1 MRRLRGSASPGRT
14 SPGRRRFAWRKS
26 ARARFDRVKP
36 LAALAALFI
45 SAAAHAYLPPKG
57 VEFELVEFPADGKTL
72 QGGMFAPD
80 ARRFAKPRVA
90 VVLVHGVES
99 YWYQGPPMFLAG
111 LLAAQGYAAL
121 AYNGAHSG
129 ESFRTSDFETA
140 VREVGA
146 AITYMKS
153 RGYREIFLVGH
164 SLGTPIVEY
173 YQGAEPD
180 AAVKALGL
188 YGPHINIPA
197 ITRDSLLGPE
207 LYEKFR
213 AECRELVASGKGDE
227 IKLLPY
233 REARVI
239 ITSAKTFLSY
249 RDIDT
254 SKAAVEKLIQRI
266 KVPLL
271 IVYDPADNIQGK
283 GGLTKRATLA
293 GQIKA
298 NALAAPRADIVV
310 IPSVVDTSPLKAH
323 NFVGNEKLVAERT
336 VQWLKSIGVQ

>member
-1 MRRLRGSASPGRT
+1 
-14 SPGRRRFAWRKS
+14 
-26 ARARFDRVKP
+26 VK
-36 LAALAALFI
+36 ALAAVAALLVA
-45 SAAAHAYLPPKG
+45 AAAHAYLPPKG
-57 VEFELVEFPADGKTL
+57 VEFELVEFPAEGKTL
-72 QGGMFAPD
+72 QGGLFVPD
-80 ARRFAKPRVA
+80 SKRFAKPGVG

-111 LLAAQGYAAL
+111 LLAAQGYGAL

-146 AITYMKS
+146 AISYMKS
-153 RGYREIFLVGH
+153 RGYQRIALAGH
-164 SLGTPIVEY
+164 SLGTPIVEH

-180 AAVKALGL
+180 PAVKALAL

-233 REARVI
+233 REGRVI

-249 RDIDT
+249 RDTET
-254 SKAAVEKLIQRI
+254 SKAAVEKMIQRI
-266 KVPLL
+266 RVPLL

-283 GGLTKRATLA
+283 GGLTRRETLA

-298 NALAAPRADIVV
+298 NAVAAPRADIVV
-310 IPSVVDTSPLKAH
+310 IPSTPETSPLRAH
-323 NFVGNEKLVAERT
+323 NFVGNEGLVAEKT
-336 VQWLKSIGVQ
+336 VQWLRGVGLAPAAGR

>member
-1 MRRLRGSASPGRT
+1 MEKLTPFSALLAMLLVAT
-14 SPGRRRFAWRKS
+14 A
-26 ARARFDRVKP
+26 AR
-36 LAALAALFI
+36 
-45 SAAAHAYLPPKG
+45 AYLPPKG
-57 VEFELVEFPADGKTL
+57 VAFELVEFPAQGKTL

-80 ARRFAKPRVA
+80 AKRFAKPSVG

-99 YWYQGPPMFLAG
+99 YWYEGPPMFLAG
-111 LLAAQGYAAL
+111 LLAEQGYAAL

-129 ESFRTSDFETA
+129 ESFRTSEFETA

-146 AITYMKS
+146 AVAYMKS
-153 RGYREIFLVGH
+153 RGYRDIFLVGH
-164 SLGTPIVEY
+164 SLGTPIVEH

-180 AAVKALGL
+180 GAVKALGL
-188 YGPHINIPA
+188 YGPHLNIPA

-233 REARVI
+233 REGRVI
-239 ITSAKTFLSY
+239 ITSAKTFISY

-254 SKAAVEKLIQRI
+254 SKAAVEKMIQRI
-266 KVPLL
+266 RVPLL

-283 GGLTKRATLA
+283 GGLTKRETLA
-293 GQIKA
+293 SQIKS
-298 NALAAPRADIVV
+298 NAVVAPRADIAV
-310 IPSVVDTSPLKAH
+310 IPSTAQTSPLRAH
-323 NFVGNEKLVAERT
+323 NFVGNEELVAQRT
-336 VQWLKSIGVQ
+336 VQWLKANGLQPAASRR

>member
-1 MRRLRGSASPGRT
+1 
-14 SPGRRRFAWRKS
+14 
-26 ARARFDRVKP
+26 
-36 LAALAALFI
+36 
-45 SAAAHAYLPPKG
+45 
-57 VEFELVEFPADGKTL
+57 
-72 QGGMFAPD
+72 
-80 ARRFAKPRVA
+80 
-90 VVLVHGVES
+90 
-99 YWYQGPPMFLAG
+99 MFLAG
-111 LLAAQGYAAL
+111 LLAEQGYAAL

-129 ESFRTSDFETA
+129 ESFRTSEFETA

-146 AITYMKS
+146 AISYMKS
-153 RGYREIFLVGH
+153 RGYRRIALAGH

-180 AAVKALGL
+180 PAVRALAV

-213 AECRELVASGKGDE
+213 AECRALVASGKGDE

-233 REARVI
+233 REGRVI

-254 SKAAVEKLIQRI
+254 SKAAVEKMIQRI

-283 GGLTKRATLA
+283 GGLTKRETLVA
-293 GQIKA
+293 QIKA
-298 NALAAPRADIVV
+298 NAVAAPRADIVV
-310 IPSVVDTSPLKAH
+310 IPSTAETSPLRAH
-323 NFVGNEKLVAERT
+323 RFVGNERLVAEKT
-336 VQWLKSIGVQ
+336 VQWLQSVGLPPVAQLK

>member
-1 MRRLRGSASPGRT
+1 MGVRST
-14 SPGRRRFAWRKS
+14 F
-26 ARARFDRVKP
+26 F
-36 LAALAALFI
+36 ALALTLLLGTT
-45 SAAAHAYLPPKG
+45 AHAYLPPKG
-57 VEFELVEFPADGKTL
+57 VGFELVEFSAEGKTL
-72 QGGMFAPD
+72 QGGLFMPD
-80 ARRFAKPRVA
+80 TKRFAKPAVG

-99 YWYQGPPMFLAG
+99 YWYQGPPMFLGG
-111 LLAAQGYAAL
+111 LLAEQGYAAL
-121 AYNGAHSG
+121 GYNGAHSG

-146 AITYMKS
+146 AIAYMKS
-153 RGYREIFLVGH
+153 RGYQRIALAGH

-173 YQGAEPD
+173 YQGTEPD
-180 AAVKALGL
+180 PGVTALAL

-207 LYEKFR
+207 LYERFR
-213 AECRELVASGKGDE
+213 AECRELVAGGKGDE

-233 REARVI
+233 REGRVI

-254 SKAAVEKLIQRI
+254 SKAAVEKMIQRI

-283 GGLTKRATLA
+283 GGLTKRETLA
-293 GQIKA
+293 GQIRA
-298 NALAAPRADIVV
+298 NAAAAPRADIVV
-310 IPSVVDTSPLKAH
+310 IPSTAQTSPLRAH
-323 NFVGNEKLVAERT
+323 NFVGNERLVAEKT
-336 VQWLKSIGVQ
+336 VQWLRSVGLAPAASR

>member
-1 MRRLRGSASPGRT
+1 MRT
-14 SPGRRRFAWRKS
+14 
-26 ARARFDRVKP
+26 
-36 LAALAALFI
+36 LAFLLGLFLV
-45 SAAAHAYLPPKG
+45 AAAHAYLPPKG
-57 VEFELVEFPADGKTL
+57 VEFELVEFKDGAKTL
-72 QGGMFAPD
+72 QGGVFMPD
-80 ARRFAKPRVA
+80 AKRFAKPSVG

-99 YWYQGPPMFLAG
+99 YWYQGPPMFLGG
-111 LLAAQGYAAL
+111 LLAEQGYAAL

-146 AITYMKS
+146 AIAYMKS
-153 RGYREIFLVGH
+153 RGYQSIFLVGH
-164 SLGTPIVEY
+164 SLGTPIVEH

-180 AAVKALGL
+180 PAVKALGL

-213 AECRELVASGKGDE
+213 AECRSLVAAGKGDE

-233 REARVI
+233 REGRVI
-239 ITSAKTFLSY
+239 ITSAKTFISY
-249 RDIDT
+249 RDTDT
-254 SKAAVEKLIQRI
+254 SKAAVEKMIQRI
-266 KVPLL
+266 RVPML

-283 GGLTKRATLA
+283 GGLTKRETLA

-298 NALAAPRADIVV
+298 NAVAAPRADIVV
-310 IPSVVDTSPLKAH
+310 IPSTAETSPLRAH
-323 NFVGNEKLVAERT
+323 NFVGNEKVVAERT
-336 VQWLKSIGVQ
+336 VQWLKAVGLQPAASH